1 MENYVDLPML
11 DKTVRENY
19 KKQEYQ
25 KVIFLDVDGVLHDYT
40 GDNTVQEERVARLK
54 QIVDATGADIIL
66 SSSWRLGYPEFL
78 EANHL
83 SEMISAG
90 ESESLK
96 LFHKYLYQYD
106 LKLSGFTPY
115 SMLGE
120 NSRPLEIRA
129 WLLDRPCTKSF
140 VILDDEDFNW
150 QWLRY
155 FLVQTRRAVMVDD
168 KPQLVYGLDDSHV
181 MRAISILNYF
191 G

>member
-1 MENYVDLPML
+1 MENYIDFPML

-19 KKQEYQ
+19 KKQQYQ
-25 KVIFLDVDGVLHDYT
+25 KVIFLDIDGVMHDYT
-40 GDNTVQEERVARLK
+40 DNNIVQEERVARLK

-66 SSSWRLGYPEFL
+66 SSSWRMGYPEFL
-78 EANHL
+78 KANHL
-83 SEMISAG
+83 EEVISI
-90 ESESLK
+90 SESDNLK

-115 SMLGE
+115 SLLGE
-120 NSRPLEIRA
+120 NGRPLEIRS
-129 WLLDRPCTKSF
+129 WLLDKPCVKSF
-140 VILDDEDFNW
+140 VILDDDDFNW

-155 FLVQTRRAVMVDD
+155 FLVQTRRTVMTEEEPKVI
-168 KPQLVYGLDDSHV
+168 YGLDDSHV